1 MAVKENIME
10 SKANIS
16 VERIKLEQEV
26 KISCLHMAQRVTDS
40 RSVPAT
46 SATEVLDIAKQ
57 FYEWVSL

>member
-1 MAVKENIME
+1 ME